1 MHDAIRQRRS
11 IRRFTREP
19 VSDDLVEEILDAAR
33 WAPSGLNNQPWR
45 FAVIRDARVKER
57 LASLT
62 RYGSIIRSADVV
74 IAVFFDTASGYD
86 RTKDLQSIGACIQNM
101 LLAIHESGL
110 GGVWL
115 GEILKSGSEVKSLLQ
130 APDAYEFMAAVAVGH
145 PDGKPPRSPA
155 RRPVSELVFYRK

>member
-62 RYGSIIRSADVV
+62 RYGAIIRSADVI

-86 RTKDLQSIGACIQNM
+86 WTKDLQSIGACIQNM

-145 PDGKPPRSPA
+145 PDGTPPRAPA

>member
-1 MHDAIRQRRS
+1 MI
-11 IRRFTREP
+11 
-19 VSDDLVEEILDAAR
+19 
-33 WAPSGLNNQPWR
+33 
-45 FAVIRDARVKER
+45 
-57 LASLT
+57 SLT
-62 RYGSIIRSADVV
+62 INNIPVEVPEGATVLQAAATAGIRIPTLCYVE
-74 IAVFFDTASGYD
+74 G
-86 RTKDLQSIGACIQNM
+86 LQSIGACIQNM

-145 PDGKPPRSPA
+145 PDGKPPRAPA